1 MPICKYCLKEVELL
15 PAREGSKHPNI
26 PVEKDPVYFH
36 MVQSHSD
43 AYDKFYTDDGELVY
57 GRELKPFD
65 MQKTRGW
72 IPHKYKCEN
81 WKYCNSKKKGY
92 RKDL

>member
-1 MPICKYCLKEVELL
+1 MPKCKYCGKQIEFVT
-15 PAREGSKHPNI
+15 ATNRRMI

-36 MVQSHSD
+36 PVQSHSD

-57 GRELKPFD
+57 GRGVKAFD
-65 MQKTRGW
+65 MHKVKGW
-72 IPHKYKCEN
+72 IPHKYHCEN